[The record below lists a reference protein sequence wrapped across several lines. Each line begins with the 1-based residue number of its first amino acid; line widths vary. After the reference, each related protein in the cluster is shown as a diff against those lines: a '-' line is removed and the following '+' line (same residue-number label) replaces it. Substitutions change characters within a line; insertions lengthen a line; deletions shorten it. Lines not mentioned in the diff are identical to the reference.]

1 MAAEEHSTDLF
12 TVRRVP
18 LTRPFTWVRDG
29 WNDLLHHRA
38 ASLAYGILVSALG
51 MLIFAY
57 SRHPFYVAAVT
68 VGFLLVGPILTAGC
82 CELSR
87 RRDEGE
93 PADFQS
99 SLEPLSRARGSL
111 LGVAGTLV
119 VLALVWLGLSGS
131 IYFNFVG
138 DIAPG
143 LSSTV
148 WGDVMQHLSMAQLL
162 AYAAVGL
169 VLCAAVFTLSVVA
182 VPMIVERDVQASTAM
197 GTSVRVA
204 LGNLSALLVW
214 AAVIVILVLFGV
226 LTGLIGLI
234 FVFPLL
240 GHATWRAYKE
250 MVE

>member
-1 MAAEEHSTDLF
+1 MDATERSTDLF

-18 LTRPFTWVRDG
+18 STRSLAWVRDG
-29 WNDLLHHRA
+29 WDDLLHHRA

-51 MLIFAY
+51 MLIFAF

-93 PADFQS
+93 PIDFQR
-99 SLEPLSRARGSL
+99 SLDPLSRARGSL
-111 LGVAGTLV
+111 LGVAGTLAL
-119 VLALVWLGLSGS
+119 LALVWFVLSGS
-131 IYFNFVG
+131 IYFGLVG
-138 DIAPG
+138 DVAPDM
-143 LSSTV
+143 SKAV
-148 WGDVMQHLSMAQLL
+148 WGDMMQYLSVAQLF

-169 VLCAAVFTLSVVA
+169 ALCAAVFVLSVVT

-197 GTSVRVA
+197 RTSVRA
-204 LGNLSALLVW
+204 TLANLPALLVW

-226 LTGLIGLI
+226 FTGLIGLI

-250 MVE
+250 LVE

>member
-1 MAAEEHSTDLF
+1 MAATEHSEDLF
-12 TVRRVP
+12 AVRRVP
-18 LTRPFTWVRDG
+18 LTRPLAWVRDG
-29 WNDLLHHRA
+29 WYDLLHHRA
-38 ASLAYGILVSALG
+38 ASLAYGILVAALG

-93 PADFQS
+93 PVDFQR
-99 SLEPLSRARGSL
+99 SLDPLTRNRGSL
-111 LGVAGTLV
+111 LGFAGTLAL
-119 VLALVWLGLSGS
+119 LALVWFFLSGL
-131 IYFNFVG
+131 IYFGTVG
-138 DIAPG
+138 NVAPDP
-143 LSSTV
+143 SSTV
-148 WGDVMQHLSMAQLL
+148 WGNVMGQLSVAQLL

-169 VLCAAVFTLSVVA
+169 ALCAAVFFLSVVT
-182 VPMIVERDVQASTAM
+182 VPIIVERGVKPSTAM
-197 GTSVRVA
+197 RTSVRVA
-204 LGNLSALLVW
+204 LRDLPALLVW

-226 LTGLIGLI
+226 FTGLIGLI

-250 MVE
+250 LVE